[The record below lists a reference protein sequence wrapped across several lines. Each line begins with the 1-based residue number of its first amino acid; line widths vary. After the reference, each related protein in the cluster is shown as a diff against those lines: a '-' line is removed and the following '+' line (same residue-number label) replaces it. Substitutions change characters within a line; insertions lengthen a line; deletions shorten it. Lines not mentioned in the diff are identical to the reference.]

1 MKVGMSSVA
10 PWEVSGGGGCCWAGS
25 FLGWVLLGS
34 LPRVVVDGVGAFWGV
49 ADLEAGLRVDCLL
62 CCVGAGFGAGWLGGS
77 SASDNWLSNSG
88 GSGKLKSGCC
98 CAPAAYKSWVS
109 RAA

>member
-10 PWEVSGGGGCCWAGS
+10 PWDASGGGGGSCWAG
-25 FLGWVLLGS
+25 FFVGWVLLGS

-49 ADLEAGLRVDCLL
+49 ADLEAGLRVDCLR
-62 CCVGAGFGAGWLGGS
+62 CCVGAGFGAGWLGEG

-98 CAPAAYKSWVS
+98 CAPAAYRS
-109 RAA
+109 